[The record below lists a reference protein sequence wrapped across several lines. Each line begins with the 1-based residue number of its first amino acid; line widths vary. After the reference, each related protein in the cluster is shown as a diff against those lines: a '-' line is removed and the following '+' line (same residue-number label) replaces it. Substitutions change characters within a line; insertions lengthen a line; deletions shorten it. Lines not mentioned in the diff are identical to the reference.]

1 MSGQVWDTN
10 TAGGYMY
17 SGELSD
23 TLRNALQPM
32 TRFVQHCDA
41 DDFTDKGLHAGD
53 AFQWNIYSDVS
64 TQGGRLVENQRMPET
79 GFTIS
84 QGSGTIYEFGN
95 SVPYS
100 GRLDDASR
108 HPVKQIIH
116 KALKNDC
123 TKAFESEAHLQFA
136 ATPLTVQPSSGTS
149 TTAIDLT
156 TTGTPGAQTT
166 VAMNNVHVKLI
177 SDEMKERNIPVYTDG
192 NYRCLGRPK
201 TFRDFKDDLE
211 ILHQYVD
218 EGFQRILN
226 GEVGRHY
233 EGIRFFE
240 QTSIA
245 KQFASANSDQAF
257 FFGDDTVIEAIVCPP
272 EIRGKLPGDFGR
284 DKGVAWYAEE
294 GFQLVHSVAV
304 DARILEWASTS

>member
-1 MSGQVWDTN
+1 MAGQVWETN
-10 TAGGYMY
+10 AAGGFMY

-23 TLRNALQPM
+23 VLRNALQPM

-53 AFQWNIYSDVS
+53 AFQWNVYSDVA
-64 TQGGRLVENQRMPET
+64 TQGGRIDENQRMPET
-79 GFTIS
+79 GFTIT
-84 QGSGTIYEFGN
+84 QASGTIFEFGN

-123 TKAFESEAHLQFA
+123 VKAFEAEAHTQFA
-136 ATPLTVQPSSGTS
+136 LTPLKVTGLTATTIDFDTAS
-149 TTAIDLT
+149 TPDTNDTEMLNFHI
-156 TTGTPGAQTT
+156 
-166 VAMNNVHVKLI
+166 KSI
-177 SDEMKERNIPVYTDG
+177 SDQMKERDMPVYSDG
-192 NYRCLGRPK
+192 NYRCLIRPAAM
-201 TFRDFKDDLE
+201 RAFKDELE
-211 ILHQYVD
+211 DLHQHVD
-218 EGFQRILN
+218 EGFQRLLN
-226 GEVGRHY
+226 GEVGRHW

-240 QTSIA
+240 QTVIA
-245 KQFASANSDQAF
+245 SVNFATTDLSDEAF

-294 GFQLVHSVAV
+294 GFALVHDVAA
-304 DARILEWASTS
+304 DARIWHWTSDDAV

>member
-1 MSGQVWDTN
+1 MTGQVWETN
-10 TAGGYMY
+10 AAGGFMY

-23 TLRNALQPM
+23 YLRNALQPM

-53 AFQWNIYSDVS
+53 AFQWNTYSDV
-64 TQGGRLVENQRMPET
+64 TTAGGRIVENERMPET
-79 GFTIS
+79 GFTIT
-84 QGSGTIYEFGN
+84 QQSGTIFEFGN

-116 KALKNDC
+116 KALRNDC
-123 TKAFESEAHLQFA
+123 VKAFEIEAHAQFEL
-136 ATPLTVQPSSGTS
+136 TPLTVRSLTNATVEFKTDGTFGGNA
-149 TTAIDLT
+149 TDLLLN
-156 TTGTPGAQTT
+156 A
-166 VAMNNVHVKLI
+166 HVKLI
-177 SDEMKERNIPVYTDG
+177 SDEMKERNIPAYNDG
-192 NYRCLGRPK
+192 NYRSLSRPA
-201 TFRDFKDDLE
+201 TLRAFKDELE
-211 ILHQYVD
+211 TLHQHVQ
-218 EGFQRILN
+218 EGFQKLLN
-226 GEVGRHY
+226 GEVGRHW

-240 QTSIA
+240 QTVIPDQGIA
-245 KQFASANSDQAF
+245 ITDQVF

-294 GFQLVHSVAV
+294 GFSLVHTVAV
-304 DARILEWASTS
+304 DARIMEWGGTV